1 MLSDKIGNCGGTE
14 EIFLLQSEYL
24 SCFCFVIGIK
34 YTGNVL
40 GGTLLFAGFGEL
52 TAVEQIKIELIVGFS
67 LPESQSAYILS
78 AVSDNGIVVGNCVHI
93 TVSEVYHNSF
103 LLTTNAP
110 RVAVSLPIVCG
121 FGLESVI
128 DALLEQAVL
137 IAYSVAVQRKIK
149 RCRTVQEASR
159 KSAQTA
165 VTESGVLDLLEF

>member
-67 LPESQSAYILS
+67 LPESQ
-78 AVSDNGIVVGNCVHI
+78 
-93 TVSEVYHNSF
+93 
-103 LLTTNAP
+103 
-110 RVAVSLPIVCG
+110 
-121 FGLESVI
+121 
-128 DALLEQAVL
+128 
-137 IAYSVAVQRKIK
+137 
-149 RCRTVQEASR
+149 CRIR
-159 KSAQTA
+159 
-165 VTESGVLDLLEF
+165 